1 MCLFKKYRM
10 RKYVIERL
18 DVLRAG
24 NLVTSWSCYNDNIKE
39 CYEALKANP
48 NITLEEYKVKV
59 GWYTKDLTKYNIYT
73 FNINDEDTESQ

>member
-1 MCLFKKYRM
+1 MCLFKRYRM

-24 NLVTSWSCYNDNIKE
+24 NLVTSWSCYNDNIEE

-48 NITLEEYKVKV
+48 NITLKEYKEKV
-59 GWYTKDLTKYNIYT
+59 GWYTKDKTKYNIY
-73 FNINDEDTESQ
+73 